1 MDTQQR
7 IRSEQDASEA
17 TVAAVVERVRVQREA
32 AEAAEQLR
40 VEQEQLRMEQAQR
53 EALEAAKRA
62 TEQAEAERLAAG
74 GGGEAGCRAGA
85 ARGPNPNPQKCRI

>member
-1 MDTQQR
+1 M
-7 IRSEQDASEA
+7 
-17 TVAAVVERVRVQREA
+17 AAVVERVRVQREA

-62 TEQAEAERLAAG
+62 TAQAEAERLAAEQAQQ
-74 GGGEAGCRAGA
+74 EALTLTHRNAEFRRNIA
-85 ARGPNPNPQKCRI
+85 ESWTRKFEV